1 MQLSSE
7 ELLEQRT
14 ALLER
19 LSALPYEGT
28 IEVKES
34 EGRRYIYL
42 RRRVDGRLT
51 SRYIDAYSDE
61 KYREVQESVME
72 ARAMRKQLRSIESAM
87 KKRGEA

>member
-7 ELLEQRT
+7 ELLEKR
-14 ALLER
+14 ASLLER

-28 IEVKES
+28 IEIKES

-51 SRYIDAYSDE
+51 SRYVDAYSDE
-61 KYREVQESVME
+61 KYRKVQESVTE
-72 ARAMRKQLRSIESAM
+72 ARTVRKQLRSIESVM
-87 KKRGEA
+87 KKRGET